1 MAALEAA
8 GVTVVKSPAGIGAAA
23 LGRLQAA

>member
-8 GVTVVKSPAGIGAAA
+8 GVTVVKSPAGIGAAVMR
-23 LGRLQAA
+23 RLRAA

>member
-8 GVTVVKSPAGIGAAA
+8 GVTVVKSPAGIGAAVMC
-23 LGRLQAA
+23 RLQPA